1 MKRLGR
7 AFLACSLAC
16 CVLMFAVAPGPV
28 TAQPGEANVI
38 FRWAFGACLKSTRK
52 LVAIKRGT
60 TLKSG
65 DEIQMLLELQTKSYV
80 YVIYRSP
87 QGEVYLLF
95 PYDLQQYDTEP
106 IIEAEPYL
114 NRHYIPGGRGGS
126 EWSELDEQVGRETFY
141 LLASARR
148 LTKLEGFIAA
158 YEAAGPAE
166 QAARAKQI
174 VVEVNRVRRSYRTF
188 ATLARRPVPIQGRVR
203 SVRSRCPNIGKYRR
217 EISAQNFYGRTFAF
231 DHQ

>member
-7 AFLACSLAC
+7 AFLACSLAY

-87 QGEVYLLF
+87 QGEVILLF
-95 PYDLQQYDTEP
+95 PYHLQQYDTEP
-106 IIEAEPYL
+106 VVEPEPYL
-114 NRHYIPGGRGGS
+114 NRYYIPQDRS
-126 EWSELDEQVGRETFY
+126 WIELDEQVGRETFY

-188 ATLARRPVPIQGRVR
+188 ATLAQRPVPIQGRVR

-217 EISAQNFYGRTFAF
+217 EVSAQNFYGRTFTF

>member
-1 MKRLGR
+1 MKRLGMV
-7 AFLACSLAC
+7 LLTCSLAC
-16 CVLMFAVAPGPV
+16 CVLMFAVAPRPV
-28 TAQPGEANVI
+28 AAKQGEANVT
-38 FRWAFGACLKSTRK
+38 FRWAFGACLKSPRK

-106 IIEAEPYL
+106 VVEPEPYL
-114 NRHYIPGGRGGS
+114 NRYYIPEGQGGS
-126 EWSELDEQVGRETFY
+126 EWIELDEEVGRETFY

-166 QAARAKQI
+166 QAARAKQ
-174 VVEVNRVRRSYRTF
+174 VVAEVRQVRRSYRKF
-188 ATLARRPVPIQGRVR
+188 ATLARRPVTIGGN
-203 SVRSRCPNIGKYRR
+203 VRSRCPSIGKEFGR
-217 EISAQNFYGRTFAF
+217 EISAQNFYGRTFTF
-231 DHQ
+231 NHR